1 MFDEMPM
8 GRREADGAH
17 EDGARG
23 DRVSAGGG
31 EVRGDGEAPEKV
43 RVGLL
48 VAA

>member
-1 MFDEMPM
+1 MLDEMPM
-8 GRREADGAH
+8 GRGEADGAN

-23 DRVSAGGG
+23 DRVSAGGS
-31 EVRGDGEAPEKV
+31 EVGGGGQAKEEV

>member
-1 MFDEMPM
+1 VLDEMPM
-8 GRREADGAH
+8 GRGEADGAH

-31 EVRGDGEAPEKV
+31 EVGSDGKATEEV